1 MKLYMIHVGFYDIA
15 LMDGL
20 YEQHGNYFVAADTA
34 KDAKIH
40 VSENPT
46 FKHKKMHIDG
56 IKELNTVDGYQ
67 VTLVKDP
74 GNNSSVSYSYDEVK
88 KLK

>member
-1 MKLYMIHVGFYDIA
+1 MKLYMIHVGFYDSE

-20 YEQHGNYFVAADTA
+20 YEQHGNYFVAADTS
-34 KDAKIH
+34 KDAKIQ
-40 VSENPT
+40 VSEKPT

-56 IKELNTVDGYQ
+56 IKEVNTVDGFQ

>member
-1 MKLYMIHVGFYDIA
+1 MIHVGFYDHE

-20 YEQHGNYFVAADTA
+20 YEQHGNYFVAADNA
-34 KDAKIH
+34 KDAKTQ
-40 VSENPT
+40 VSEIPI

-56 IKELNTVDGYQ
+56 IKEVNTVDGYQ
-67 VTLVKDP
+67 VTLVKDF

-88 KLK
+88 NLK